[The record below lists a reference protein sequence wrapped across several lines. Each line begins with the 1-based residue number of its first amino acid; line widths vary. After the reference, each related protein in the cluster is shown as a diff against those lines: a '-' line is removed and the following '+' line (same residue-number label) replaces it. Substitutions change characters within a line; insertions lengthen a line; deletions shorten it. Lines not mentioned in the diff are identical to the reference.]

1 MSAPDPR
8 PAPRRP
14 DSAGKA
20 DAPDATPGA
29 ASGAGHG
36 AASGPSPRPRRLQPL
51 NTSEIILIASVAC
64 LVAAA
69 AIQAVASL
77 VLQLSAR

>member
-8 PAPRRP
+8 PASRRP
-14 DSAGKA
+14 DAAGKA
-20 DAPDATPGA
+20 DAPDATP
-29 ASGAGHG
+29 G

-69 AIQAVASL
+69 AIQAVVSL

>member
-14 DSAGKA
+14 DAAGKA

-29 ASGAGHG
+29 ASGT
-36 AASGPSPRPRRLQPL
+36 PRPRRLQPL

-69 AIQAVASL
+69 AIQAVVSL